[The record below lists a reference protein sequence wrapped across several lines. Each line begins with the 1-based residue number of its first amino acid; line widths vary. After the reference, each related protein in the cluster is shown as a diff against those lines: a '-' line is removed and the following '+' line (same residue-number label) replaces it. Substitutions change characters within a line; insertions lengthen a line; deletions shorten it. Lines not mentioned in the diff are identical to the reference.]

1 MSAWRHG
8 PDAYFRGPLIV
19 LALALI
25 LLTASVTSGATDW
38 LEIAVAL
45 TLLVAAYLLRRNARR
60 TSV

>member
-8 PDAYFRGPLIV
+8 PGAYLRGPLIV

-25 LLTASVTSGATDW
+25 LLVASVTSGATDW

-45 TLLVAAYLLRRNARR
+45 TLLVAAYLLRRKARR